1 MTEITV
7 NGMTCTSCA
16 THVKDALEKI
26 PGVNA
31 AVVSYPESRAQVM
44 ADTAVSHNQL
54 LAAIAALGYQG
65 SIRVG
70 DFKDEPKIRDA
81 LEGAGLHIAIIG
93 SGGAA
98 MAAALKAVE
107 QGATVT
113 LIERGTIG
121 GTCVNIGCV
130 PSKIMIRAAHIAHL
144 RRESPFDGGIA
155 ATVPAIDR
163 SKLLAQQQARVDE
176 LRHAKYEGILDGN
189 PAITVLH
196 GEARFKDDQS
206 LVVRLNEGG
215 EREVTFDR
223 CLVATGASPA
233 VPPIPGLKESPY
245 WTSTEALVS
254 DTIPARLAV
263 IGSSVVAL
271 ELAQAFA
278 RLGSQV
284 TILARSTLFFREDP
298 AIGEAVTAA
307 FRAEGIEVL
316 EHTQASQV
324 AHVNGEFVLTTGHG
338 ELRADKLLVA
348 TGRAPN
354 TRSLALDAAGV
365 TVNAQ
370 GAIVIDQGMR
380 TSNPNIYAA
389 GDCTDQP
396 QFVYVAAAAGTRAAI
411 NMTGGDA
418 ALNLTA
424 MPAVV
429 FTDPQVATVG
439 YSEAEAHHDGI
450 ETDSRTLTLDNV
462 PRALAN
468 FDTRGFIKLV
478 IEEGSGR
485 LIGVQAVAPEAGELI
500 QTAVLAIRNRMTV
513 QELAD
518 QLFPY
523 LTMVEGLKLAAQTPL
538 GEICRYR
545 VCRVMPSSR
554 HRSPTLV
561 SGCPIAAIA
570 RRSLAAVILN
580 GRPPFR
586 PRARADAKPAM
597 VRSAINSRSNSANAA
612 KMPKTSLPAAVV
624 VSMAAPWPVNTLRP
638 MPRAVRSCTVLM
650 RWRKS
655 RPSRSSFHT
664 TSVSPGRSAFRQLT
678 KPGRSS
684 RLPDAWSS

>member
-1 MTEITV
+1 M
-7 NGMTCTSCA
+7 NQKS
-16 THVKDALEKI
+16 
-26 PGVNA
+26 
-31 AVVSYPESRAQVM
+31 VM
-44 ADTAVSHNQL
+44 
-54 LAAIAALGYQG
+54 
-65 SIRVG
+65 R
-70 DFKDEPKIRDA
+70 
-81 LEGAGLHIAIIG
+81 EGAGLHIAIIG
-93 SGGAA
+93 SGGTA

-324 AHVNGEFVLTTGHG
+324 AHVGGEFVLTTGHG

-354 TRSLALDAAGV
+354 TRSLALDAAGSLSMRKGPSLS
-365 TVNAQ
+365 TKAC
-370 GAIVIDQGMR
+370 ARATR
-380 TSNPNIYAA
+380 TS
-389 GDCTDQP
+389 
-396 QFVYVAAAAGTRAAI
+396 TRPA
-411 NMTGGDA
+411 
-418 ALNLTA
+418 TA
-424 MPAVV
+424 
-429 FTDPQVATVG
+429 
-439 YSEAEAHHDGI
+439 
-450 ETDSRTLTLDNV
+450 
-462 PRALAN
+462 
-468 FDTRGFIKLV
+468 
-478 IEEGSGR
+478 
-485 LIGVQAVAPEAGELI
+485 
-500 QTAVLAIRNRMTV
+500 
-513 QELAD
+513 
-518 QLFPY
+518 
-523 LTMVEGLKLAAQTPL
+523 
-538 GEICRYR
+538 
-545 VCRVMPSSR
+545 
-554 HRSPTLV
+554 PT
-561 SGCPIAAIA
+561 
-570 RRSLAAVILN
+570 
-580 GRPPFR
+580 
-586 PRARADAKPAM
+586 
-597 VRSAINSRSNSANAA
+597 
-612 KMPKTSLPAAVV
+612 
-624 VSMAAPWPVNTLRP
+624 
-638 MPRAVRSCTVLM
+638 
-650 RWRKS
+650 
-655 RPSRSSFHT
+655 SRSSST
-664 TSVSPGRSAFRQLT
+664 WQRPPAPVPRST
-678 KPGRSS
+678 
-684 RLPDAWSS
+684 

>member
-1 MTEITV
+1 MTTLKIT
-7 NGMTCTSCA
+7 GMTCDSCA
-16 THVKDALEKI
+16 AHVKEALEKV
-26 PGVNA
+26 PGVQSA
-31 AVVSYPESRAQVM
+31 LVSYPKGTAQL
-44 ADTAVSHNQL
+44 AIEAGTSSDALTTAV
-54 LAAIAALGYQG
+54 AGLGY
-65 SIRVG
+65 
-70 DFKDEPKIRDA
+70 EATLADA
-81 LEGAGLHIAIIG
+81 PPTDNRAGLLDKMRGWIGAADKPSGNERPLQVVVIG

-107 QGATVT
+107 QGAQVT

-121 GTCVNIGCV
+121 GTCVNVGCV

-144 RRESPFDGGIA
+144 RRESPFDGGMPPTPPTIL
-155 ATVPAIDR
+155 R
-163 SKLLAQQQARVDE
+163 ERLLAQQQARVEE
-176 LRHAKYEGILDGN
+176 LRHAKYEGILDSN

-206 LVVRLNEGG
+206 LAVRLNDGG
-215 EREVTFDR
+215 ERVVAFDR

-254 DTIPARLAV
+254 DTIPERLAV

-278 RLGSQV
+278 RLGAKV
-284 TILARSTLFFREDP
+284 TILARNTLFFHEDP

-307 FRAEGIEVL
+307 FRMEGIEVR

-324 AHVNGEFVLTTGHG
+324 AYINGEGDGEFVLTTTHG
-338 ELRADKLLVA
+338 ELRADKLLIA
-348 TGRAPN
+348 TGRSPN

-365 TVNAQ
+365 TLNPQ
-370 GAIVIDQGMR
+370 GAIVIDPGMR
-380 TSNPNIYAA
+380 TSVEHIYAA

-411 NMTGGDA
+411 NMTGGDT

-478 IEEGSGR
+478 VEEGSGR

-500 QTAVLAIRNRMTV
+500 QTAALAIRNRMTV

-523 LTMVEGLKLAAQTPL
+523 LTMVEGLKLAAQTFNKDVKQL
-538 GEICRYR
+538 
-545 VCRVMPSSR
+545 
-554 HRSPTLV
+554 
-561 SGCPIAAIA
+561 
-570 RRSLAAVILN
+570 
-580 GRPPFR
+580 
-586 PRARADAKPAM
+586 
-597 VRSAINSRSNSANAA
+597 
-612 KMPKTSLPAAVV
+612 
-624 VSMAAPWPVNTLRP
+624 
-638 MPRAVRSCTVLM
+638 SCCA
-650 RWRKS
+650 
-655 RPSRSSFHT
+655 
-664 TSVSPGRSAFRQLT
+664 G
-678 KPGRSS
+678 
-684 RLPDAWSS
+684 

>member
-1 MTEITV
+1 MTTLKIT
-7 NGMTCTSCA
+7 GMTCDSCA
-16 THVKDALEKI
+16 VHVKEALEKV
-26 PGVNA
+26 PGVQSANVSYTKGSAKLAVETGTSPDALTA
-31 AVVSYPESRAQVM
+31 AVAG
-44 ADTAVSHNQL
+44 
-54 LAAIAALGYQG
+54 LGY
-65 SIRVG
+65 RATLA
-70 DFKDEPKIRDA
+70 DA
-81 LEGAGLHIAIIG
+81 LVPPVGGGLLVKMREWLGSGDKAGDDGGGLHIAVIG

-107 QGATVT
+107 QGAHVT

-144 RRESPFDGGIA
+144 RRESPFDGGMPPTPPTIL
-155 ATVPAIDR
+155 R
-163 SKLLAQQQARVDE
+163 ERLLAQQQARVDE
-176 LRHAKYEGILDGN
+176 LRHAKYEGILDDN
-189 PAITVLH
+189 PAISVLH
-196 GEARFKDDQS
+196 GEARFKDAHS
-206 LVVRLNEGG
+206 LTVQLNGGG
-215 EREVTFDR
+215 ERVLAFDR
-223 CLVATGASPA
+223 CLIATGASPA
-233 VPPIPGLKESPY
+233 VPPIPGLKDTPY

-254 DTIPARLAV
+254 DTIPERLAV

-278 RLGSQV
+278 RLGSKV

-298 AIGEAVTAA
+298 AIGEAITAA

-324 AHVNGEFVLTTGHG
+324 AHEGGEFVLTTAHG

-348 TGRAPN
+348 TGRSPN

-365 TVNAQ
+365 ALNLQ
-370 GAIVIDQGMR
+370 GAIVIDVGMR
-380 TSNPNIYAA
+380 TSTPDIYAA

-418 ALNLTA
+418 ALNLAA

-439 YSEAEAHHDGI
+439 YSEAEAQHDGI

-478 IEEGSGR
+478 VEEGGGR

-500 QTAVLAIRNRMTV
+500 QTAALAIRNRMTV

-523 LTMVEGLKLAAQTPL
+523 LTMVEGLKLAAQTFNKDVKQL
-538 GEICRYR
+538 
-545 VCRVMPSSR
+545 
-554 HRSPTLV
+554 
-561 SGCPIAAIA
+561 
-570 RRSLAAVILN
+570 
-580 GRPPFR
+580 
-586 PRARADAKPAM
+586 
-597 VRSAINSRSNSANAA
+597 
-612 KMPKTSLPAAVV
+612 
-624 VSMAAPWPVNTLRP
+624 
-638 MPRAVRSCTVLM
+638 SCCA
-650 RWRKS
+650 
-655 RPSRSSFHT
+655 
-664 TSVSPGRSAFRQLT
+664 G
-678 KPGRSS
+678 
-684 RLPDAWSS
+684 

>member
-1 MTEITV
+1 MTHLKIT
-7 NGMTCTSCA
+7 GMTCDSCA
-16 THVKDALEKI
+16 VHVKEALEKV
-26 PGVNA
+26 PGVQS
-31 AVVSYPESRAQVM
+31 AVVSYAKGAAQLDLDPGTASDALTAVVAGLGYRATL
-44 ADTAVSHNQL
+44 ADTSSTDNRTGLHDKVRGWMGTADK
-54 LAAIAALGYQG
+54 G
-65 SIRVG
+65 SDGERQ
-70 DFKDEPKIRDA
+70 
-81 LEGAGLHIAIIG
+81 LHIAVIG

-107 QGATVT
+107 QGAKVT

-121 GTCVNIGCV
+121 GTCVNVGCV

-144 RRESPFDGGIA
+144 RRESPFDGGVA

-163 SKLLAQQQARVDE
+163 RKLVAQQQARVDE

-196 GEARFKDDQS
+196 GEARFKDNQS
-206 LVVRLNEGG
+206 LVVRLNDGG
-215 EREVTFDR
+215 EHVVAFDQ
-223 CLVATGASPA
+223 CLLATGASPA

-254 DTIPARLAV
+254 DAIPERLAV

-298 AIGEAVTAA
+298 AIGEAVTDA

-316 EHTQASQV
+316 DHTQASHV
-324 AHVNGEFVLTTGHG
+324 AYAGGEFVLTTGQG
-338 ELRADKLLVA
+338 EVRADKLLVA

-354 TRSLALDAAGV
+354 TRSLNLEAAGV
-365 TVNAQ
+365 EVNAQ
-370 GAIVIDQGMR
+370 GAIVIDRAMR
-380 TSNPNIYAA
+380 TSAPHIFAA

-418 ALNLTA
+418 ALDLTA

-450 ETDSRTLTLDNV
+450 ETDSRLLTLDNV

-478 IEEGSGR
+478 AEAGSGR

-500 QTAVLAIRNRMTV
+500 QTAALAIRHRMTV

-523 LTMVEGLKLAAQTPL
+523 LTMVEGLKLAAQTFNKDVKQL
-538 GEICRYR
+538 
-545 VCRVMPSSR
+545 
-554 HRSPTLV
+554 
-561 SGCPIAAIA
+561 
-570 RRSLAAVILN
+570 
-580 GRPPFR
+580 
-586 PRARADAKPAM
+586 
-597 VRSAINSRSNSANAA
+597 
-612 KMPKTSLPAAVV
+612 
-624 VSMAAPWPVNTLRP
+624 
-638 MPRAVRSCTVLM
+638 SCCA
-650 RWRKS
+650 
-655 RPSRSSFHT
+655 
-664 TSVSPGRSAFRQLT
+664 G
-678 KPGRSS
+678 
-684 RLPDAWSS
+684 